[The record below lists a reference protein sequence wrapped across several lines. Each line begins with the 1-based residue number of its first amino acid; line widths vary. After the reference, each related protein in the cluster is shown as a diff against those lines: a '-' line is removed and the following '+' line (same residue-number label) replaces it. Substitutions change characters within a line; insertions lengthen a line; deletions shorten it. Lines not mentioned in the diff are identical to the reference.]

1 MVNRS
6 FLFGGEIMEKRVDGP
21 RKIRLFIVGVIIIF
35 AVSFFIPS
43 PSTSASKDPIK
54 IGILYPMT
62 GGYALLGKRQL
73 RGWELVFEAVD
84 YKVAGR
90 PVEFIV
96 EDTKGEPNV
105 GVTKVTKLIEK
116 DRVHILGGVVSSAVG
131 YAIRDIVDR
140 SEVPLVITMANAGG
154 LTRDKR
160 SPFIFRT
167 FQPGGAPSYHVARF
181 IYEDLKLRRALF
193 SGNDMAYGREH
204 AEMFKKEFER
214 LGGKVVFENFAPL
227 FSADYGPYVA
237 ELGQY
242 ADKAD
247 VLHFVYSGADA
258 IRFVKTA
265 GDFGLHKKFV
275 LTNWGATP
283 DGSTL
288 LPMGPAVEGIYNA
301 NIHFYGLKT
310 KENQRFLELNKR
322 KGGGLDSLDFY
333 GYLGAD
339 VVLHALE
346 KIEGNVEAKG
356 DFLKALRTVRFQCPT
371 GPFKFDPRSQNAL
384 INLFIGQ
391 TKKVDGEL
399 IKELGKYQNTLI
411 KTIPEAQD
419 PWWIGR

>member
-1 MVNRS
+1 MGKIVNRAKS
-6 FLFGGEIMEKRVDGP
+6 IQLVIM
-21 RKIRLFIVGVIIIF
+21 GVIIIF
-35 AVSFFIPS
+35 AISVFIPI
-43 PSTSASKDPIK
+43 PSAWTSEAPIK
-54 IGILYPMT
+54 IGILYPLT
-62 GGYALLGKRQL
+62 GGYAHLGKRQL
-73 RGWELVFEAVD
+73 RGWELLFEAVD

-140 SEVPLVITMANAGG
+140 SGVPIMITMANAGD

-160 SPFIFRT
+160 SPFIFRS
-167 FQPGGAPSYHVARF
+167 FQPGGAPSHHMAKF
-181 IYEDLKLRRALF
+181 IYEDLKLRKALF

-301 NIHFYGLKT
+301 NIHFYG
-310 KENQRFLELNKR
+310 
-322 KGGGLDSLDFY
+322 
-333 GYLGAD
+333 YLGAD